1 MALLIL
7 ALVLLASLFLIPLGL
22 PGLWVMIG
30 AALIYNGLSGGFPIG
45 MTTIVVALILA
56 TVAEILEFT
65 LAGRYVRRFGGT
77 RPGARG
83 ALLGGLI
90 GSIVGIPFPIPFVG
104 LVIGAFVGSFVGALI
119 GELRAGSSHAEAT
132 HAATGALLG
141 RVVAAALKVG
151 VGASIA
157 MMLFIAAW
165 Q

>member
-1 MALLIL
+1 MALLLL

-30 AALIYNGLSGGFPIG
+30 AAVIYNGLSGGFPIG
-45 MTTIVVALILA
+45 ATTIVALVLA
-56 TVAEILEFT
+56 TIAEILEFT

-77 RPGARG
+77 RKGARG
-83 ALLGGLI
+83 ALIGGI
-90 GSIVGIPFPIPFVG
+90 VGSILGVPFPVPFVG

-119 GELRAGSSHAEAT
+119 GELRAGSPHAEAT

-151 VGASIA
+151 IGSAIA